1 MKRALALFAVLA
13 LCSVT
18 LAQAAKIRER
28 HDTSWDF
35 SKVKTWKFKA
45 DKGPGVEDIDLR
57 VRAEVRTQLAKKGL
71 RELKAGDE
79 GSPDVLVV
87 YSIGGVDTLTAGMTI
102 TAGWYGDII
111 AMPGAESRMTA
122 GILLEMQDPAQE
134 KAIWAASY
142 VMTGNSPNTLAVMR
156 DKVEKAVQGTLKKY
170 PPK

>member
-1 MKRALALFAVLA
+1 
-13 LCSVT
+13 
-18 LAQAAKIRER
+18 
-28 HDTSWDF
+28 
-35 SKVKTWKFKA
+35 
-45 DKGPGVEDIDLR
+45 
-57 VRAEVRTQLAKKGL
+57 
-71 RELKAGDE
+71 
-79 GSPDVLVV
+79 VLVV
-87 YSIGGVDTLTAGMTI
+87 YSIGGVDTLTSGMTI